1 MRVLVTGTSGRI
13 GESVCDSLHQSYE
26 ILGVDRVPGLAT
38 QHIGDIR
45 DKPFIT
51 PLMKGVDA
59 VVHCAALHAP
69 HVGKFSDDEFQ
80 SINVKAT
87 EQLVISAIENRV
99 KHVVFTSTTA
109 VYGYASTLANE
120 TAWIDERTVPLP
132 RTIYHSTKLEA
143 ESKLKA
149 LSDLFSIPITVL
161 RMSRCFPEPANQM
174 AIYRLH
180 RGIDARDVA
189 TAHLA
194 ALQIRP
200 AGFRTFIVSNETP
213 FSPSDLGM
221 LPKNAGRVIE
231 EREPALLREFSK
243 RGWLVPE
250 SIDRVYDPTM
260 AMTELNWKPIYGW
273 KSVVSQ
279 LDAGVPEVLAARLS

>member
-26 ILGVDRVPGLAT
+26 ILGVDRVPGSAT

-45 DKPFIT
+45 DKPFMT

-120 TAWIDERTVPLP
+120 TAWIDESTVPLP

-189 TAHLA
+189 SAHLA
-194 ALQIRP
+194 ALQLRP
-200 AGFRTFIVSNETP
+200 VGFRTFIVSNETP
-213 FSPSDLGM
+213 FRPSDLEL
-221 LPKNAGRVIE
+221 LPKNVGQVIE
-231 EREPALLREFSK
+231 KREPALLREFSK

-260 AMTELNWKPIYGW
+260 AMMELNWKPIYGW
-273 KSVVSQ
+273 KSVISQ